1 MKHDYNLDE
10 LNTVNVRGLKFNIM
24 PRYTYHYL
32 DNDYEQFSLDLL
44 DSLIDE
50 GSVAIDI
57 GAHYGIYSLLA
68 AKKAKKVYAFEP
80 VPENFAI
87 LQKNAQDNHLGHIT
101 PINKAVSD
109 KEGNVTFNVTW
120 ASDSAGF
127 YDHPNA
133 EVIRKIDVQTNSID
147 NELANVKNVSFIKID
162 TEGHEIHVLDGLQ
175 KTLAAN
181 KNAKLL
187 IEFNP
192 QCLLN
197 AGCTSKELLQKIES
211 LGYDIFGVYEQT
223 RYMTR
228 IDVSTPEEDIL
239 LGGTYLNLLCL
250 PKGSWL
256 STVFVAHSTAIG
268 GGEIALLETTRGLL
282 RLKNKFVI
290 PLVIFP
296 GDGPLVDRFRK
307 LPVPIKLISMR
318 WWVNR
323 DTMKPDEQEQIRIVN
338 AQAMTELAR
347 VLTQFKPQVV
357 LTNTMVVPWGA
368 LAAKAYGIPHIWSI
382 HEFGDLDHRLHFD
395 YGYEQT
401 VKLIDDLSGQIKV
414 NSKAVQ
420 KHVGRYLTKHK
431 PELLYLNV
439 GQPSV
444 SSKKPPAVFGKA
456 ADIKLV
462 MSGNVMPSKGQL
474 EGVQAVQELRAR
486 GHKAELMIMG
496 THGDKPYVQEIKQY
510 IAQHKLEKYV
520 HIVGYKDNPFDH
532 VDMADMLLV
541 CSDNEAFGLVTVE
554 AMLLGKPVVGA
565 NSGATPEIIQD
576 GKTGYLYKS
585 HDIQD
590 LARKIEQ
597 FATSKN
603 KKHMAE
609 AAKQHAQKHFQG
621 DYAKAMFDSLDK
633 LARKQHNQPAA
644 GLYADL
650 LTGLQG
656 WQDKH
661 AEELRSLETSSRKEL
676 QKFSAEY
683 NKVYEAYNQIEGQL
697 KALNRRKA
705 VRIQHKLDRMRPSK
719 RRKAS

>member
-10 LNTVNVRGLKFNIM
+10 LNSVNVRGLKFNIM

-44 DSLIDE
+44 DLLVDDD
-50 GSVAIDI
+50 SVAIDV

-87 LQKNAQDNHLGHIT
+87 LQKNSKDNQLEDVIT

-109 KEGNVTFNVTW
+109 EEGKVTFNVTW

-133 EVIRKIDVQTNSID
+133 EVIRKINVQTNSID
-147 NELANVKNVSFIKID
+147 NELADVKNVSFIKID
-162 TEGHEIHVLDGLQ
+162 TEGHEIHVLDGLK
-175 KTLAAN
+175 KTLAHN
-181 KNAKLL
+181 KNTKML

-197 AGCTSKELLQKIES
+197 ANCTSKDLLQKIES

-228 IDVSTPEEDIL
+228 IDSSTPEEDIL

-268 GGEIALLETTRGLL
+268 GGELALLETTRGLL
-282 RLKNKFVI
+282 KLKDKFVI
-290 PLVIFP
+290 PLVVFP
-296 GDGPLVDRFRK
+296 GDGPLVDRFRQ
-307 LPVPIKLISMR
+307 LPVPIKTIPMR

-323 DTMKPDEQEQIRIVN
+323 DTMTPEEQKQVRIVN
-338 AQAMTELAR
+338 AQAMAELSR
-347 VLTQFKPQVV
+347 VLAQFKPQVV

-382 HEFGDLDHRLHFD
+382 HEFGDLDHRLRFD
-395 YGYEQT
+395 YGYEQSL
-401 VKLIDDLSGQIKV
+401 KLIDELSDEVKV

-420 KHVGRYLTKHK
+420 TYVGRHITKHK
-431 PELLYLNV
+431 PELMYLNV
-439 GQPSV
+439 GQPALSG
-444 SSKKPPAVFGKA
+444 KKPPVVFGKD
-456 ADIKLV
+456 ADVKLV

-474 EGVQAVQELRAR
+474 DGVQAIKELRDR
-486 GHKAELMIMG
+486 SHKAELMIMG
-496 THGDKPYVQEIKQY
+496 THGDKAYVQEIKQY
-510 IAQHKLEKYV
+510 IVQNKLEKYV
-520 HIVGYKDNPFDH
+520 HILGYKDNPFDY

-565 NSGATPEIIQD
+565 SSGATPEIIQD
-576 GKTGYLYKS
+576 GKTGFLYKL
-585 HDIQD
+585 HDVKD
-590 LARKIEQ
+590 LAKKIEQ
-597 FATSKN
+597 AITHKDQ
-603 KKHMAE
+603 KRLGE
-609 AAKQHAQKHFQG
+609 AAKQHARTHFQG
-621 DYAKAMFDSLDK
+621 NYAKDMYVS
-633 LARKQHNQPAA
+633 LARLAA
-644 GLYADL
+644 KPHAAIGLYKDL
-650 LTGLQG
+650 LTGLYG

-661 AEELRSLETSSRKEL
+661 AAELQSLETSSRKEL
-676 QKFSAEY
+676 QKFSDQY
-683 NKVYEAYNQIEGQL
+683 NKVYEAYNQVEGQL

-719 RRKAS
+719 RRKTN